1 MSPKN
6 QHTSI
11 YDRVQPN
18 SVEFTS
24 LLSRCLRQWYIFLIF
39 GATAFSV
46 AWLYL
51 QYQEPVYT
59 VSSKIIIQ
67 EDEKSDLVSGQLFGS
82 NTSLFGDNLTINN
95 ETEVLKSRRL
105 FKKIVD
111 DLDLN
116 IRYYAVRKFVDM
128 EVYPDA
134 PIRINFLDSVKN
146 FYNAELRLSQTTGSG
161 YTAIISAYD
170 ASEGS
175 YVTQDTISVN
185 YGAVASYRESRF
197 RIVKNRE
204 FSGEWIIKVMDPL
217 TLAISLSARLS
228 VESVPQSEVLILSHS
243 DNLPGRSAQVLN
255 KLIEVYNKQVLDNK
269 NLSTKNTIDFIDE
282 RLRLITQELGDVE
295 TELEEFKRNN
305 DVPLEL
311 SQNAEQFLERAS
323 STNERINELELQM
336 ALLRGMQ
343 KDISTDSSELL
354 SYDFSVNGQVPFAIT
369 EFNRLVQQ
377 RSTLM
382 VSATP
387 SNPRVI
393 ALDGQI
399 ASAKQNLK
407 AWVDNKLQDLISTR
421 DFLLEKRDPLS
432 QRIKSIPRFE
442 REMLQIIRQQ
452 AIKEQLFTF
461 LLQKREES
469 ALKLASEVNN
479 ARIIND
485 PIFTRKVSPDKTRT
499 YVIFLVLGLGIP
511 LIALTLIEYFDNYIH
526 SKDEITSSVDVSF
539 LGEVPYREKQL
550 NFENQRN
557 NKSVVSEMFR
567 MIRTNLRYLNG
578 GEAVKTILV
587 TSTIGGE
594 GKTFV
599 AANLAVSMA
608 FSGKKVVVLGFDL
621 RKPKIKEYFPLQS
634 SVGLSNFLINQEDNL
649 DNIVSKHESIENL
662 SYIDCGPIPPNPYE
676 LIMGPRTKEL
686 FDRLKNT
693 FEVIIVDSA
702 PVGLVADAFGLSEH
716 VDSTIYVTRFGHTSR
731 EQLNVLS
738 EIVEN
743 KKLTNVALLFNGV
756 KKRIGYAYGRYAY
769 SYGSGYY
776 EESNRI
782 DLKSRLKRK

>member
-1 MSPKN
+1 MSPNKN
-6 QHTSI
+6 HTSV
-11 YDRVQPN
+11 YDRVPTN
-18 SVEFTS
+18 SVEFSS
-24 LLSRCLRQWYIFLIF
+24 LLSRCLRQWYVFMLF
-39 GATAFSV
+39 GAAAFSV

-51 QYQEPVYT
+51 QYQSPVYT

-67 EDEKSDLVSGQLFGS
+67 EDEKSDLVSGQLFGN

-105 FKKIVD
+105 FKQIVD

-116 IRYYAVRKFVDM
+116 IRYYSVRKFVDV
-128 EVYPDA
+128 EVYPNA
-134 PIRINFLDSVKN
+134 PVKINFLDSVKT
-146 FYNAELRLSQTTGSG
+146 FYNTEILLSQVSESE
-161 YTAIISAYD
+161 YLAIVSAYD
-170 ASEGS
+170 ASEGD
-175 YVTQDTISVN
+175 YVAKDTLSVN
-185 YGAVASYRESRF
+185 YGAVADYQGSRF
-197 RIVKNRE
+197 QIIKNAD
-204 FSGEWIIKVMDPL
+204 FSGEWIIKVTDPL
-217 TLAISLSARLS
+217 TLAISLSARLT
-228 VESVPQSEVLILSHS
+228 VEPVPQSEVLILSHS
-243 DNLPGRSAQVLN
+243 DNLPTRSAKVLN
-255 KLIEVYNKQVLDNK
+255 KLIEVYNNQVLDNK

-282 RLRLITQELGDVE
+282 RLRLISEELGQVE
-295 TELEEFKRNN
+295 NELEEFKRTNN
-305 DVPLEL
+305 VPLEL

-323 STNERINELELQM
+323 STTERINELELQVT
-336 ALLRGMQ
+336 LLEKIQ
-343 KDISTDSSELL
+343 SDIASDSAKLL
-354 SYDFSVNGQVPFAIT
+354 AYDFSVNGQVPFAIS
-369 EFNRLVQQ
+369 EFNRLVQE
-377 RSTLM
+377 RSTIM
-382 VSATP
+382 TSATA
-387 SNPRVI
+387 SNPTVVTI
-393 ALDGQI
+393 DDQI
-399 ASAKQNLK
+399 ANAKLNLK
-407 AWVDNKLQDLISTR
+407 AWLNNKLNELNGTR
-421 DFLLEKRDPLS
+421 EFLVEKNNPLS
-432 QRIKSIPRFE
+432 RRIESIPRFE

-485 PIFTRKVSPDKTRT
+485 PIFNRKVSPDKTRT
-499 YVIFLVLGLGIP
+499 YVVFLLLGFGIP
-511 LIALTLIEYFDNYIH
+511 LVVLVLIEYFDNYVH
-526 SKDEITSSVDVSF
+526 SKEDITSMIDVSF
-539 LGEVPYREKQL
+539 LGEVPYKEKQQD
-550 NFENQRN
+550 FDNQKN
-557 NKSVVSEMFR
+557 NRSVVSEMFR

-621 RKPKIKEYFPLQS
+621 RKPKIKEYFPLRNS
-634 SVGLSNFLINQEDNL
+634 SGLSNFLINQENDL
-649 DNIVSKHESIENL
+649 DNIISKHESIENL

-676 LIMGPRTKEL
+676 LIMGPRTAEL
-686 FDRLKNT
+686 FARLKET

-731 EQLNVLS
+731 EQLDVLS
-738 EIVEN
+738 EIVAN

-769 SYGSGYY
+769 SYGGGYY
-776 EESNRI
+776 EESSRISLKNRF
-782 DLKSRLKRK
+782 KRK